1 MTPVNVPCN
10 LSPQLNFGVY
20 VAHASLRRSPPGNT
34 PLQPFMALRM
44 RLSVLPS
51 SYWATSSQKA
61 EYSGREMQKRTL

>member
-1 MTPVNVPCN
+1 MTAWQHPAPTD
-10 LSPQLNFGVY
+10 Y
-20 VAHASLRRSPPGNT
+20 VLLLLLAGYYSLHLRI
-34 PLQPFMALRM
+34 LFMALRM